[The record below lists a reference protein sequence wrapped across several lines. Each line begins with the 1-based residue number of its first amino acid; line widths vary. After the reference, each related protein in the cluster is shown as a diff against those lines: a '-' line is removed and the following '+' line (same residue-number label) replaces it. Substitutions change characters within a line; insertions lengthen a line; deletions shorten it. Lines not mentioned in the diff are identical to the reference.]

1 MKKQGFIFLGILFV
15 VLLGAFLIHL
25 GILFWLDLELFDNL
39 IILSYILNYALAALL
54 LIAVKS
60 NLNKQSSHTGFL
72 FMAGSGLKFLIFF
85 LFFYPVYQSDDTMQT
100 VEFAAFFVPY
110 ALCLTLEVVYLAKL
124 LNNQTYSEEIQ
135 RKKKK

>member
-15 VLLGAFLIHL
+15 VLLGAFLVHL

-85 LFFYPVYQSDDTMQT
+85 LFFYPVYQSDDMMQT

>member
-1 MKKQGFIFLGILFV
+1 MKKQSFIFLGILFL
-15 VLLGAFLIHL
+15 VLLVAFSVHL
-25 GILFWLDLELFDNL
+25 GILYALKLAVFDNL
-39 IILSYILNYALAALL
+39 IILSYVLNFVLAAFV
-54 LIAVKS
+54 LIAIKS

-110 ALCLTLEVVYLAKL
+110 ALCLTLEVVYLSKL

>member
-15 VLLGAFLIHL
+15 VLLGAFLVHL